1 MTAIPAPPPP
11 LSAEDRP
18 RGLRQHLPV
27 LYPALM
33 LLVFFVIPF
42 GIMVAFSFFHRV
54 QGGFYEPAFELANYA
69 RFLTP
74 LFVSALGFSVLLCGV
89 AAVVCVTVAL
99 PFTWLLGR
107 TTLAVQ
113 TAWLVFILS
122 VLSLS
127 EVIVGFSWSVLLS
140 RSAGVSNLLVALGVI
155 EEPAA
160 YSPSFPALLL
170 GLCYVSFPYAVL
182 VLYPSVVRLPAEITE
197 AARTLGA
204 SPVTTFL
211 TVVVPSLR
219 RAIAATLIL
228 VFVYTL
234 GSYLLPQLL
243 GQPQHWT
250 LSVLITDQAVYQSNV
265 PFAAAIAVF
274 LMLVSLGLIGIT
286 LLLSGRGRP

>member
-1 MTAIPAPPPP
+1 M
-11 LSAEDRP
+11 SALTSLGDRP
-18 RGLRQHLPV
+18 HGLRQHLPV
-27 LYPALM
+27 IYPGLM
-33 LLVFFVIPF
+33 LLAFFVVPF
-42 GIMVAFSFFHRV
+42 GIMLAYSFFHRV
-54 QGGFYEPAFELANYA
+54 EGGFYEPAFELANYA

-74 LFVSALGFSVLLCGV
+74 LFVSTLGFSVALCGL
-89 AAVVCVTVAL
+89 ASALCVTAAL
-99 PFTWLLGR
+99 PFTWFLGR
-107 TTLAVQ
+107 SSIRVQ

-127 EVIVGFSWSVLLS
+127 EVIVGFSWSVVLS
-140 RSAGVSNLLVALGVI
+140 RSAGISNLLVALGLADG
-155 EEPAA
+155 PTA
-160 YSPSFPALLL
+160 YTPSFGALLT

-182 VLYPSVVRLPAEITE
+182 VLYPSVVRLPTEVTE

-204 SPVTTFL
+204 SPLTTFM

-219 RAIAATLIL
+219 RAIAATLVL
-228 VFVYTL
+228 CFVYTL

-286 LLLSGRGRP
+286 LLLSERGRQ